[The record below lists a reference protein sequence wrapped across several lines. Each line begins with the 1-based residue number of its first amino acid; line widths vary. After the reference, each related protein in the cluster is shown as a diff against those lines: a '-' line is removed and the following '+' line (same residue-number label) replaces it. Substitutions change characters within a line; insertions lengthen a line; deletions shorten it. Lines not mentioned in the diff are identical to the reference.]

1 MKNRKRDFTIGVVII
16 CLIFVFAPMAR
27 SMDQTVGD
35 TVIFSGSIT
44 GVKPN
49 VLILFDTSG
58 SMKMEPKVVD
68 QTDYDPSVDYKAT
81 QSPSSP
87 YSRYKVYYYDSGS
100 SGWGGTAA
108 GWYEFTSSTSNLG
121 CAAAKSALDSIGY
134 WQGDIGTTSPF
145 NCGGTTSR
153 QLRTGNYLTY
163 DSLSASN
170 TDWKINVARKV
181 IEDLMNSMAIGTAAG
196 KNIDPVNWGLMT
208 FNDNECG
215 GKLVV
220 GCGTSSTDIINN
232 YLEYP
237 PLSSNRFY
245 NPSGGTPLAESLVE
259 AGLYFA
265 GKRSW
270 TFSTTYTSPILYRC
284 QPNYVIVVTDGN
296 STWDTGKKS
305 AHNDT
310 NSCAQW
316 DNLFTNTYPFD
327 KAISDYDH
335 DGCDPDVETS
345 PCPVAKRASISD
357 YGTHYLDDVAAFLY
371 NEDLRNT
378 TDLDNGGL
386 GVSFNA
392 SDFPKQTITTHY
404 IAFGEDTS
412 ALPLLRSA
420 AANGGGTLQLS
431 TSSAELRDALM
442 SIMDNVFTDS
452 RTFISPVVPVSKLNK
467 TYSGTSIYLG
477 QFKPLKGGIWRGNL
491 KKYGFNSA
499 GELLTKNGT
508 SATVTGIFTDDAISC
523 WSSTTDGKDVDK
535 GGAGE
540 NLMNQTTRYFLT
552 YNPTRA
558 VANLGNA
565 YNAFSSSNADI
576 TTTIL
581 SGSGGT
587 LTAVNR
593 TDLFNF
599 MRAEGDYLPGTTN
612 DKSLPWVMGDILH
625 SRPAVMY
632 DGSNKTVLFVGSN
645 DGYMH
650 CFVDNDQGDN
660 NPTDGSDPNWAND
673 TISEAWCFVP
683 WDLLGE
689 LREMHPTLKQDK
701 VHNYYV
707 DGIPTLFTTGSNK
720 YLTFGLRRGGSRYYT
735 LDVGNVNTSTGEL
748 SAGTYTYDNI
758 SYVWQM
764 NDTVLGTGDE
774 TLGES
779 WCKPFFCKL
788 KTASGQTTYQDT
800 LLFTGGY
807 DNANEDLDSPSTT
820 GDTKGRALFAVN
832 PADGSVRN
840 QFKFSRTGGCTQLT
854 HSIIDLTAF
863 DYNNQGRVDTIY
875 AGDLGGNLH
884 AFNDRDGNAGWS
896 DNGSPLHLFRAS
908 NTSLTETKYIKFFYA
923 PDVVLESFGDYVYI
937 GSGDREH
944 PNETATVNRFYA
956 IKNTWAT
963 SGMPLTE
970 SSTGYL
976 DVSHYTSIDVYP
988 YSASYMYGDSCKGWY
1003 IKMPHTAEKVVSSP
1017 LVYNG
1022 IVYFTTFVPE
1032 VGSTTTDK
1040 CATSGL
1046 GNGYI
1051 WAIDYKTGE
1060 AIKELNFNETN
1071 DTTDAQGNKVIKLDE
1086 TDRYKSVGEG
1096 MPTQPSLVVTSEGA
1110 KIVVGTDK
1118 GVVTIDDPTK
1128 RSATRYFWRQ
1138 N

>member
-1 MKNRKRDFTIGVVII
+1 MKNGKRNITIGFAII
-16 CLIFVFAPMAR
+16 CLIFVFASTAG

-35 TVIFSGSIT
+35 SAIFSGSIT

-58 SMKMEPKVVD
+58 SMKMEPKVCD
-68 QTDYDPSVDYKAT
+68 QTDYNPSVDYKAT
-81 QSPSSP
+81 QKPSSP
-87 YSRYKVYYYDSGS
+87 YSRYKVYYWNPGS
-100 SGWGGTAA
+100 SGWGGTEP

-121 CAAAKSALDSIGY
+121 CTAAKNALDTLGY
-134 WQGDIGTTSPF
+134 WTGDIGTTSPF
-145 NCGGTTSR
+145 NCGGTTTR

-163 DSLSASN
+163 DSIDCLNA
-170 TDWKINVARKV
+170 DWKINVARKV
-181 IEDLMNSMAIGTAAG
+181 VEALMKSMATGTDASG

-208 FNDNECG
+208 FNSNECG
-215 GKLVV
+215 GRLVAP
-220 GCGTSSTDIINN
+220 CGTSSTDIINN
-232 YLEYP
+232 YFEKTP
-237 PLSSNRFY
+237 TSSNPFY
-245 NPSGGTPLAESLVE
+245 EPSGGTPLAESLAE

-265 GKRSW
+265 GKHSW
-270 TFSTTYTSPILYRC
+270 SSSTTYTSPILYRC

-305 AHNDT
+305 AYNDR
-310 NSCAQW
+310 NACAQW
-316 DNLFTNTYPFD
+316 DNLFTSNYINNTP
-327 KAISDYDH
+327 ISDYDK
-335 DGCDPDVETS
+335 DGCDPDVETA
-345 PCPVAKRASISD
+345 PCPINKRSSITD

-371 NEDLRNT
+371 NQDLKNT
-378 TDLDNGGL
+378 TDKDNGGS

-392 SDFPKQTITTHY
+392 SDFPNQTITSHY
-404 IAFGEDTS
+404 IAFGEDT
-412 ALPLLRSA
+412 ACLPLLRSA

-431 TSSAELRDALM
+431 TDSASLRDALTE
-442 SIMDNVFTDS
+442 IMNNIFTDS

-477 QFKPLKGGIWRGNL
+477 QFKPVKGGVWRGNL

-508 SATVTGIFTDDAISC
+508 AATVGGVIQDDAISC

-540 NLMNQTTRYFLT
+540 NLMNQTGRHFLT

-558 VANLGNA
+558 VADLDNA
-565 YNAFSSSNADI
+565 YNAFSTGNTDLTS
-576 TTTIL
+576 TVL
-581 SGSGGT
+581 SGSGST
-587 LTAVNR
+587 LTS
-593 TDLFNF
+593 TECSDLINF
-599 MRAEGDYLPGTTN
+599 IRAEGDYLPGTAN
-612 DKSLPWVMGDILH
+612 AKSLPWVMGDILH

-632 DGSNKTVLFVGSN
+632 DGSNKTVLFVGAN
-645 DGYMH
+645 DGFMH
-650 CFVDNDQGDN
+650 CFVDDDQGDN
-660 NPTDGSDPNWAND
+660 NPTDGSAPVWSND

-689 LREMHPTLKQDK
+689 LREIHPTLKQDK

-707 DGIPTLFTTGSNK
+707 DGVPTLYTTGSNK
-720 YLTFGLRRGGSRYYT
+720 YLTFGLRRGGSKYYT
-735 LDVGNVNTSTGEL
+735 LDVGDVNTSTGEL
-748 SAGTYTYDNI
+748 SSGTYTYDNL

-764 NDTVLGTGDE
+764 TDTVLGAGEE
-774 TLGES
+774 TLAES
-779 WCKPFFCKL
+779 WCKPFFGKL

-800 LLFTGGY
+800 LFFTGGY
-807 DNANEDLDSPSTT
+807 DNANEDLDSPSTS
-820 GDTKGRALFAVN
+820 GDTKGRAIFAVN
-832 PADGSVRN
+832 PADGSVRT
-840 QFKFSRTGGCTQLT
+840 QFKFSYTGGCTQLT
-854 HSIIDLTAF
+854 HSIVDLTAF
-863 DYNNQGRVDTIY
+863 DYGNQGRIDTIY

-884 AFNDRDGNAGWS
+884 AFRDRDGNAGWS

-908 NTSLTETKYIKFFYA
+908 NTSSTATKYLKFLYA

-944 PNETATVNRFYA
+944 PNETTTVNRFYA
-956 IKNTWAT
+956 IKNTWPT
-963 SGMPLTE
+963 SGMPYTE
-970 SSTGYL
+970 SSLT
-976 DVSHYTSIDVYP
+976 DVSDYKYGTTYTATFL
-988 YSASYMYGDSCKGWY
+988 YSDSCKGWY
-1003 IKMPHTAEKVVSSP
+1003 IKMPHTGEKVVSSP

-1032 VGSTTTDK
+1032 AGSTSTDK

-1046 GNGYI
+1046 GNGYV
-1051 WAIDYKTGE
+1051 WALNYKTGE
-1060 AIKELNFNETN
+1060 AIKELNFDETN
-1071 DTTDAQGNKVIKLDE
+1071 DTTDAEGNTVVVIKE
-1086 TDRYKSVGEG
+1086 TDRFKSVGEG

-1110 KIVVGTDK
+1110 KIVIGTDK